1 MIIFRLLCIFSVFYK
16 YIMLQDEY
24 FAIVYIK
31 L

>member
-1 MIIFRLLCIFSVFYK
+1 MIVFRLLCIFSIFYK
-16 YIMLQDEY
+16 YIMLPDEY